1 MQQRIIK
8 DVEIDEDYIQN
19 GDFFGIVRLDGL
31 DPMLAWAM
39 GSTTGHTTIALR
51 DPYENNTL
59 YIAESTSKDSYW
71 PVNGMQRTPFQQW
84 MKNARAGGF
93 NVVHAPLDSKY
104 TKVFNATA
112 ALEWFR
118 TVEGLDYGY
127 HTMLWSW
134 IDTVNDNYPCIP
146 PNFDKC
152 LVWDHME
159 VIFGWL
165 DLIAPAAADVLFTE
179 AFNYRLGTTNARAP
193 ALFRRAHELGY
204 DNGQLP
210 AIVED
215 DSWMYHTTRFGKPSV
230 GESHVCCT
238 FVCKMWKIAGV
249 FDEIGGNLNCN
260 EFTNWD
266 AYALNIFDSNKVG
279 DKRPQQCIDA
289 DPSNPLCQLTGDFT
303 LQLNN
308 FNTKPVF
315 KHMAE
320 KCQSKSPTYTRDP
333 TC

>member
-1 MQQRIIK
+1 
-8 DVEIDEDYIQN
+8 
-19 GDFFGIVRLDGL
+19 
-31 DPMLAWAM
+31 MLAWAM
-39 GSTTGHTTIALR
+39 GATTGHTTIALR
-51 DPYENNTL
+51 DPYENNRL

-71 PVNGMQRTPFQQW
+71 PVNGIQRTPFQDW
-84 MKNARAGGF
+84 LKNARAAGY
-93 NVVHAPLDSKY
+93 NVVHAPLAPKY
-104 TKVFNATA
+104 TEVFNATA

-146 PNFDKC
+146 PNYDKC

-159 VIFGWL
+159 IVFGWM
-165 DLIAPAAADVLFTE
+165 DLIAPSVADLLFTE
-179 AFNYRLGTTNARAP
+179 AFNFRLGTTDQRAP

-210 AIVED
+210 TIIED

-230 GESHVCCT
+230 GENHVCCT

-249 FDEIGGNLNCN
+249 FDEIGADLNCN

-266 AYALNIFDSNKVG
+266 AYALNVFDSNKTG
-279 DKRPQQCIDA
+279 NKRPQQCIDA

-303 LQLNN
+303 LQLND
-308 FNTKPVF
+308 FNTKPMF
-315 KHMAE
+315 QHMAE
-320 KCQSKSPTYTRDP
+320 KCQSKSPIYARDP
-333 TC
+333 KC